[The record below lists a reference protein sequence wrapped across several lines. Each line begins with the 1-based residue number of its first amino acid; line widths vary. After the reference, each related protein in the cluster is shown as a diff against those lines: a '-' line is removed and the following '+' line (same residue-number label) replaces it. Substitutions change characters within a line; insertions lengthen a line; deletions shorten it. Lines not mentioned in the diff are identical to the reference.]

1 MHLLIWFS
9 MVVMTIFIVAVCTIS
24 LCFNID
30 YVSFILLIIFSQL
43 GNFLRFFFVFRARF
57 EAKNEEFK
65 EEIIGY

>member
-1 MHLLIWFS
+1 

-43 GNFLRFFFVFRARF
+43 GNFLRFFFIYRATF
-57 EAKNEEFK
+57 DAKFKEFK